1 MSRATVTTFGR
12 GVSFVASGETGT
24 QANEFE
30 AAIKSVTSS
39 TTVGAVFLYDTRSDS
54 DGGAW
59 RKKARGSWYYEDL
72 NTATRGGRREF
83 PSVALLVVDNASGAG
98 GITVYDLDDP
108 SMPMFMVFSKSGTSI
123 NSQSLCSTDDQISCV
138 YALNGRIYF
147 GTSSGGDYYGLRQCD
162 LTTDTYSIYN
172 YGAGERVSPSSDRN
186 AIHDWA
192 AISANAAKKIVN
204 NTVNDVAATI
214 VEGSEIGALGLP
226 IPTVAVGC
234 GTGGAGGVSIIH
246 ANGTV
251 TNWAT
256 SGSEGKRV
264 AFTKNNSLLASQGQY
279 VTCFP
284 QHTFYTAVSTSYIS
298 SITGGHTYYQHNV
311 GGTSKQ
317 VLLGS
322 AAHGNFLGD
331 AIGND
336 FAAGSTVGLSLVKKN
351 DGNND
356 EGAIAYI
363 TSDYN
368 TGYQLGDIRLA
379 VAAIKNATV
388 TAYDET
394 GNFGDRS
401 VKGNTLTNSGTITCT
416 PVATGAEAYGLSGFD
431 TSNYLSRAND
441 TDFDFG
447 TGDFSI
453 SLWVKNTDWS
463 GDKRLLG
470 RSEST
475 TAKRLSLYASG
486 TTLTLYLRDGADTL
500 IYNTNVLKNNV
511 WQHVFAFR
519 KSSKL
524 YLYVDGRSVATPV
537 ASTTNIT
544 PTSAAALVI
553 GAETF
558 DNLSSISNPLTNG
571 SLSLVRI
578 SATAPTP
585 TQVKEIYEA
594 EKPLFRSGAKCLLSQ
609 VTHTAV
615 NDLAYDNSSDL
626 LYVGTTSAD
635 AGDSVSVYRGLER
648 VDTKDGQDLGWDGAS
663 ANLLAAAGGV
673 VGYARTSGTGGL
685 VLDIPPFDVRGDTNI
700 SDSKSSNDGKIRF
713 TGVTASTATPTVI
726 GHIPIA
732 IGEKVTVKAR
742 VQASVYN
749 TTSLNGYYEEIT
761 ATFQRPY
768 DTGTVAAHTSFSN
781 PTHSLSDTTLAGLD
795 VELSANDTAK
805 TCEVKV
811 TGSASYRMQ
820 WNATV
825 EVQRISEK
833 TYER

>member
-1 MSRATVTTFGR
+1 MSAKVSTFSR
-12 GVSFVASGETGT
+12 GVTFVSSGETGT

-30 AAIKSVTSS
+30 AAIKSVTSA
-39 TTVGAVFLYDTRSDS
+39 TTVGAVFVYDTRNDS

-59 RKKARGSWYYEDL
+59 RKKTQGLSWYDETL

-83 PSVALLVVDNASGAG
+83 PSVALIVADNDSSTR
-98 GITVYDLDDP
+98 TVTIYDLDDP
-108 SMPMFMVFSKSGTSI
+108 AMPMWMVFSGNNTLAYSTI
-123 NSQSLCSTDDQISCV
+123 NAIT
-138 YALNGRIYF
+138 ALNGRIYF
-147 GTSSGGDYYGLRQCD
+147 GQNIYGVVLYDFVNDNIGRYRDSVVNGGLK
-162 LTTDTYSIYN
+162 L
-172 YGAGERVSPSSDRN
+172 PSSSIADRATTHSGVTGTFN
-186 AIHDWA
+186 AI
-192 AISANAAKKIVN
+192 VN
-204 NTVNDVAATI
+204 SYVNDVAAT
-214 VEGSEIGALGLP
+214 VLEGAEIGALGLP

-251 TNWAT
+251 INWAT